1 MTQNKQS
8 TKNTSILLRL
18 FWTLWCTYRAVMVAP
33 GPFEVVVPFRRFIS
47 FLLLSLSS
55 SQIHIGNFCLL
66 FIYSPFLIHLKN
78 CRVHIRL
85 VHISFS
91 IIFKCFQCNMYRAGT
106 VFFFDPFTFSKKW
119 HIFWCHKKSNL
130 WYYGFM
136 AYWQNSKLLTPK
148 QHMEQ

>member
-1 MTQNKQS
+1 MTQNKLFA
-8 TKNTSILLRL
+8 KNISKLLRL
-18 FWTLWCTYRAVMVAP
+18 FWTLRCTYRAVMVAP

-91 IIFKCFQCNMYRAGT
+91 IIFKCFQCNMYRAWP
-106 VFFFDPFTFSKKW
+106 VYIFEKMAHLLVPQKVKSMALW
-119 HIFWCHKKSNL
+119 HIDKI
-130 WYYGFM
+130 
-136 AYWQNSKLLTPK
+136 QNCWPLNRTWNNKT
-148 QHMEQ
+148 M